1 MNGLAATRVTITDVA
16 RAANVHAST
25 VSRVLNGRAELS
37 LLPET
42 RERVIAAATRLGYR
56 PSALARGLR
65 LRRTFTL
72 GMLVPDITNPVFPS
86 IIKGVEGAAH
96 ARGYHLILCNTDDSF
111 EREASYLR
119 VLREWRVD
127 GILIASSFTA
137 DSTIAE
143 LRREKVPFVLL
154 NSSSRAN
161 DDLTVTPDNR
171 QGVSAALDHLIQLG
185 HRRIG
190 LIAAPQTTTT
200 GQERLMA
207 ALAALRRHHLAHE
220 DALVAVADSFSE
232 ASGYRAARR
241 LVLDGEPLTAIV
253 GANDL
258 IALGAIRLAR
268 EIGLAVPE
276 DLSVVG
282 FNDIPQCELFDPPL
296 TTVHV
301 PLEEMGVL
309 AAAFLIDQVE
319 GRHIERRQVVL
330 ETELVVRGSTAPPA
344 AATTAATRTA

>member
-1 MNGLAATRVTITDVA
+1 MAARRVTITDVA
-16 RAANVHAST
+16 RASNVHVST
-25 VSRVLNGRAELS
+25 VSRVLNGRELS

-42 RERVIAAATRLGYR
+42 RERVISAATRLGYR

-96 ARGYHLILCNTDDSF
+96 ARGYHLILCNTEDSF

-127 GILIASSFTA
+127 GILIASSSTA
-137 DSTIAE
+137 ESTIAE
-143 LRREKVPFVLL
+143 LRREKFPFVLL
-154 NSSSRAN
+154 NSASRPS
-161 DDLTVTPDNR
+161 DDLAVMPDNR
-171 QGVSAALDHLIQLG
+171 QGASAAIDHLIQLG

-200 GQERLMA
+200 GQERL
-207 ALAALRRHHLAHE
+207 LAARATLRRHHLAHE
-220 DALVAVADSFSE
+220 DALVSVADSFSE
-232 ASGYRAARR
+232 ESGYRAARR
-241 LVLDGEPLTAIV
+241 LLLDDEPPTAIF

-268 EIGLAVPE
+268 EIGLAVPR
-276 DLSVVG
+276 DLSVIG
-282 FNDIPQCELFDPPL
+282 FNDIPQSQLFDPPL

-301 PLEEMGVL
+301 PQEEMGLL
-309 AAAFLIDQVE
+309 AASLLVNHLE
-319 GRHIERRQVVL
+319 GRRIERRQVVL
-330 ETELVVRGSTAPPA
+330 ETQLVVRGSTAMPV
-344 AATTAATRTA
+344 ATPTSAIRSA

>member
-1 MNGLAATRVTITDVA
+1 MAARRVTITDVA
-16 RAANVHAST
+16 RAATVHAST

-96 ARGYHLILCNTDDSF
+96 TRGYHLILCNTDDSF

-127 GILIASSFTA
+127 GILIASSSTA

-154 NSSSRAN
+154 NSASRAN
-161 DDLTVTPDNR
+161 DDLAVTPDNR
-171 QGVSAALDHLIQLG
+171 HGVSAALDHLIQLG

-190 LIAAPQTTTT
+190 LIAAPQTTVT
-200 GQERLMA
+200 GQERLLA
-207 ALAALRRHHLAHE
+207 ARAALRRHHLAHE
-220 DALVAVADSFSE
+220 DALVEVADSFSE
-232 ASGYRAARR
+232 VSGYRAARR
-241 LVLDGEPLTAIV
+241 LLLDGEPLTAIFC
-253 GANDL
+253 ANDL
-258 IALGAIRLAR
+258 IALGAIRFAR
-268 EIGLAVPE
+268 EIGLTIPD

-282 FNDIPQCELFDPPL
+282 FNDIPQSELFDPPL

-301 PLEEMGVL
+301 PQEEMGVL
-309 AAAFLIDQVE
+309 AAALLIDQLE
-319 GRHIERRQVVL
+319 GRHIARRHVVL
-330 ETELVVRGSTAPPA
+330 ETELVVRGSSAAPPES
-344 AATTAATRTA
+344 TTTVMRTA

>member
-1 MNGLAATRVTITDVA
+1 MAARRVTITDVA
-16 RAANVHAST
+16 RASNVHVST
-25 VSRVLNGRAELS
+25 VSRVLNGRELS

-42 RERVIAAATRLGYR
+42 RERVISAATRLGYR

-96 ARGYHLILCNTDDSF
+96 ARGYHLILCNTEDSY

-127 GILIASSFTA
+127 GILIASSSTA
-137 DSTIAE
+137 ESTIAE
-143 LRREKVPFVLL
+143 LRREKFPFVLL
-154 NSSSRAN
+154 NSASRPS
-161 DDLTVTPDNR
+161 DDLAVMPDNR
-171 QGVSAALDHLIQLG
+171 QGASAAIDHLIQLG

-200 GQERLMA
+200 GQERL
-207 ALAALRRHHLAHE
+207 LAARATLRRHHLAHE
-220 DALVAVADSFSE
+220 DALVSVADSFSE
-232 ASGYRAARR
+232 ESGYRAARR
-241 LVLDGEPLTAIV
+241 LLLDDEPPTAIF

-268 EIGLAVPE
+268 EIGLAVPR
-276 DLSVVG
+276 DLSVIG
-282 FNDIPQCELFDPPL
+282 FNDIAQSQLFDPPL

-301 PLEEMGVL
+301 PQEEMGLL
-309 AAAFLIDQVE
+309 AASLLVNHLE
-319 GRHIERRQVVL
+319 GRRIERRQVVL
-330 ETELVVRGSTAPPA
+330 ETQLVVRGSTAMPVA
-344 AATTAATRTA
+344 AAASAVRSA

>member
-1 MNGLAATRVTITDVA
+1 LAARRVTITDVA

-65 LRRTFTL
+65 LRRTFTV

-127 GILIASSFTA
+127 GILIASSSTA

-143 LRREKVPFVLL
+143 LRREKFPFVLV
-154 NSSSRAN
+154 NSASRAS
-161 DDLTVTPDNR
+161 DDLAVVPDNR
-171 QGVSAALDHLIQLG
+171 LGVSAAIDHLIEIG

-190 LIAAPQTTTT
+190 LIAAPQTTMT
-200 GQERLMA
+200 GQERLLA
-207 ALAALRRHHLAHE
+207 ARAALRRHHLSHE
-220 DALVAVADSFSE
+220 DDLVAVADSFAE

-241 LVLDGEPLTAIV
+241 LLLDGEPPTAIFA
-253 GANDL
+253 ANDL

-268 EIGLAVPE
+268 EIGLSIPH

-282 FNDIPQCELFDPPL
+282 FNDIPQSELFDPPL
-296 TTVHV
+296 TTVNV
-301 PLEEMGVL
+301 PQEDMGVL
-309 AAAFLIDQVE
+309 AAALLIDHLE
-319 GRHIERRQVVL
+319 GRHIEHRRIVL
-330 ETELVVRGSTAPPA
+330 ETRLEVRGSTAAPVPT
-344 AATTAATRTA
+344 ATTTMKTA

>member
-1 MNGLAATRVTITDVA
+1 MATRRVTITDVA

-127 GILIASSFTA
+127 GILIASSSTA

-143 LRREKVPFVLL
+143 LRREKFPFVLV
-154 NSSSRAN
+154 NSASRAS
-161 DDLTVTPDNR
+161 DDLAVVPDNR
-171 QGVSAALDHLIQLG
+171 SGVSAAIDHLIEIG

-200 GQERLMA
+200 GQERL
-207 ALAALRRHHLAHE
+207 LAARAAMRRHHLSHE
-220 DALVAVADSFSE
+220 DALVSVAESFAE

-241 LVLDGEPLTAIV
+241 LLLDADPPTAIFA
-253 GANDL
+253 ANDL
-258 IALGAIRLAR
+258 IALGAIRFAR
-268 EIGLAVPE
+268 EIGLSIPR

-282 FNDIPQCELFDPPL
+282 FNDIPQSELFDPPL
-296 TTVHV
+296 TTVNV
-301 PLEEMGVL
+301 PQEDMGVL
-309 AAAFLIDQVE
+309 AAALLIDQLE
-319 GRHIERRQVVL
+319 GRHIERRRVVL
-330 ETELVVRGSTAPPA
+330 ETQLEVRGSTAAPPA
-344 AATTAATRTA
+344 ATAGAMRTA

>member
-1 MNGLAATRVTITDVA
+1 MAARRVTITDVA
-16 RAANVHAST
+16 KAANVHAST
-25 VSRVLNGRAELS
+25 VSRVLNGRVELS

-65 LRRTFTL
+65 LRRTFTV
-72 GMLVPDITNPVFPS
+72 GMLVPDITNPVFPA

-119 VLREWRVD
+119 VL
-127 GILIASSFTA
+127 AS
-137 DSTIAE
+137 
-143 LRREKVPFVLL
+143 
-154 NSSSRAN
+154 
-161 DDLTVTPDNR
+161 DDLAVVPDHR
-171 QGVSAALDHLIQLG
+171 QGVSAAIDHLIELG

-190 LIAAPQTTTT
+190 LIAAPQTTMT
-200 GQERLMA
+200 GQERL
-207 ALAALRRHHLAHE
+207 LAARATLRRHHLAHE

-232 ASGYRAARR
+232 ASGYSAARR
-241 LVLDGEPLTAIV
+241 LLLDAEPPTAIF

-258 IALGAIRLAR
+258 IALGVIRLAR
-268 EIGLAVPE
+268 ELGLAIPG

-282 FNDIPQCELFDPPL
+282 FNDIPQSELFDPPL

-301 PLEEMGVL
+301 PKEEMGVL
-309 AAAFLIDQVE
+309 AAALLIDQVE
-319 GRHIERRQVVL
+319 GRHIERRRVVL
-330 ETELVVRGSTAPPA
+330 ETQLVVRGSTATPTV
-344 AATTAATRTA
+344 ATTSAMRTA

>member
-1 MNGLAATRVTITDVA
+1 MNGLATTRVTITDVA

-96 ARGYHLILCNTDDSF
+96 TRGYHLILCNTDDSF

-127 GILIASSFTA
+127 GILIASSSTA

-154 NSSSRAN
+154 EQRVSRERRPRRGAGQPPGRGRCHRAPDPARPSSHRSGRGAADDDGGTGATPCRARDPPTSPPRARGRARRGRGLVLRGVGLPRRAATPAGRGAADGDLLRQRSHRARGDPLCAGDRARRSRTISRSSASTTSRSPSSSILRSRRS
-161 DDLTVTPDNR
+161 TSR
-171 QGVSAALDHLIQLG
+171 RRRWVS
-185 HRRIG
+185 
-190 LIAAPQTTTT
+190 
-200 GQERLMA
+200 
-207 ALAALRRHHLAHE
+207 LRRRSSSMQL
-220 DALVAVADSFSE
+220 
-232 ASGYRAARR
+232 
-241 LVLDGEPLTAIV
+241 
-253 GANDL
+253 
-258 IALGAIRLAR
+258 
-268 EIGLAVPE
+268 
-276 DLSVVG
+276 
-282 FNDIPQCELFDPPL
+282 
-296 TTVHV
+296 
-301 PLEEMGVL
+301 
-309 AAAFLIDQVE
+309 E
-319 GRHIERRQVVL
+319 GRHIARRHVVL
-330 ETELVVRGSTAPPA
+330 ETELVVRGSTA
-344 AATTAATRTA
+344 AATRDRRRPR

>member
-1 MNGLAATRVTITDVA
+1 LAARRVTITDVA

-96 ARGYHLILCNTDDSF
+96 TRGYHLILCNTDDSF

-127 GILIASSFTA
+127 GLLIASSSTA
-137 DSTIAE
+137 ESTIAE

-154 NSSSRAN
+154 NSASRAS
-161 DDLTVTPDNR
+161 DDLAVTPDNR

-190 LIAAPQTTTT
+190 LIAAPQTTVT
-200 GQERLMA
+200 GQERLLA
-207 ALAALRRHHLAHE
+207 ARAALRRHHLAHD
-220 DALVAVADSFSE
+220 DALVEVADSFSE
-232 ASGYRAARR
+232 VSGYRAARR
-241 LVLDGEPLTAIV
+241 LLLDGEPLTAIFC
-253 GANDL
+253 ANDL
-258 IALGAIRLAR
+258 IALGAIRFAR
-268 EIGLAVPE
+268 EIGLTVPD

-282 FNDIPQCELFDPPL
+282 FNNIPQSELFDPPL

-301 PLEEMGVL
+301 PQEEMGVL
-309 AAAFLIDQVE
+309 AAALLIDQLE
-319 GRHIERRQVVL
+319 GRHIARRHVVL
-330 ETELVVRGSTAPPA
+330 ETELVVRGSSAAPPES
-344 AATTAATRTA
+344 TTTVMRTA

>member
-1 MNGLAATRVTITDVA
+1 MTITDVA

-65 LRRTFTL
+65 LRRSFTL

-86 IIKGVEGAAH
+86 MIKGVEGAAH

-127 GILIASSFTA
+127 GILIASSSTA
-137 DSTIAE
+137 ESTIAE

-154 NSSSRAN
+154 NSASRAN
-161 DDLTVTPDNR
+161 DDLAVTPDNR

-190 LIAAPQTTTT
+190 LIAAPQTTVT
-200 GQERLMA
+200 GQERLLA
-207 ALAALRRHHLAHE
+207 ARAALRRHHLAHD
-220 DALVAVADSFSE
+220 DALVEVADSFSE
-232 ASGYRAARR
+232 VSGYRAARR
-241 LVLDGEPLTAIV
+241 LLLDGEPLTAIFC
-253 GANDL
+253 ANDL
-258 IALGAIRLAR
+258 IALGAIRVAR
-268 EIGLAVPE
+268 EIGLTVPD

-282 FNDIPQCELFDPPL
+282 FNDIPQSELFDPPL

-301 PLEEMGVL
+301 PQEEMGVL
-309 AAAFLIDQVE
+309 AAALLIDQLE
-319 GRHIERRQVVL
+319 GRHIARRHVVL
-330 ETELVVRGSTAPPA
+330 EAELVARGSSAAPPES
-344 AATTAATRTA
+344 TTTVMRTA

>member
-1 MNGLAATRVTITDVA
+1 LAATRVTITDVA

-96 ARGYHLILCNTDDSF
+96 TRGYHLILCNTDDSF

-127 GILIASSFTA
+127 GILIASSSTA

-154 NSSSRAN
+154 NSASRAS
-161 DDLTVTPDNR
+161 DDLAVVPDNR
-171 QGVSAALDHLIQLG
+171 QGAAAAIEHLIQLG

-190 LIAAPQTTTT
+190 LVAAPQTTMA
-200 GQERLMA
+200 GQERLLA
-207 ALAALRRHHLAHE
+207 ARAALRRHHLAHE

-232 ASGYRAARR
+232 VSGYRAARR
-241 LVLDGEPLTAIV
+241 LLLDGEPLTAIFC
-253 GANDL
+253 ANDL
-258 IALGAIRLAR
+258 IALGAIRFAR
-268 EIGLAVPE
+268 ELGLSVPD

-282 FNDIPQCELFDPPL
+282 FNNIPQSELFDPPL
-296 TTVHV
+296 TTVNV
-301 PLEEMGVL
+301 PQEEMGVL
-309 AAAFLIDQVE
+309 AAAILIDALE
-319 GRHIERRQVVL
+319 GKHLARRHVML
-330 ETELVVRGSTAPPA
+330 ETEVVVRGSSAPPPS
-344 AATTAATRTA
+344 TTDVMRTA

>member
-1 MNGLAATRVTITDVA
+1 MATRRVTITDVA

-127 GILIASSFTA
+127 GILIASSSTA

-154 NSSSRAN
+154 NSASRAS
-161 DDLTVTPDNR
+161 DDLAVTPDNR

-190 LIAAPQTTTT
+190 LIAAPQTTVT
-200 GQERLMA
+200 GQERLLA
-207 ALAALRRHHLAHE
+207 ARAALRRHHLSID

-232 ASGYRAARR
+232 VSGYRAARR
-241 LVLDGEPLTAIV
+241 LLLDGEPLTAIFC
-253 GANDL
+253 ANDL
-258 IALGAIRLAR
+258 IALGAIRFAR
-268 EIGLAVPE
+268 EIGLAVPA

-282 FNDIPQCELFDPPL
+282 FNNIPQSELFDPPL

-301 PLEEMGVL
+301 PQEEMGVL
-309 AAAFLIDQVE
+309 AAALLIDQLE
-319 GRHIERRQVVL
+319 GRHIERRHVVL
-330 ETELVVRGSTAPPA
+330 ETEIVVRGSSAPPPV
-344 AATTAATRTA
+344 TTTDAMRSA

>member
-1 MNGLAATRVTITDVA
+1 MAARRVTITDVA
-16 RAANVHAST
+16 KAANVHAST

-37 LLPET
+37 LLPAT

-72 GMLVPDITNPVFPS
+72 GMLVPDITNPVFPP

-127 GILIASSFTA
+127 GILIASSSTA
-137 DSTIAE
+137 DATIAE
-143 LRREKVPFVLL
+143 LRRDKTPFVLL
-154 NSSSRAN
+154 NSASRAS
-161 DDLTVTPDNR
+161 DDLAVVPDNR

-190 LIAAPQTTTT
+190 LIAAPQTTVT
-200 GQERLMA
+200 GQERL
-207 ALAALRRHHLAHE
+207 LAARATLRRHHLAHE

-241 LVLDGEPLTAIV
+241 LLLDAEPPTAIF

-268 EIGLAVPE
+268 EIGLAVPR

-282 FNDIPQCELFDPPL
+282 FNDIPLSELFDPPL
-296 TTVHV
+296 TTVRV
-301 PLEEMGVL
+301 PQEDMGVL
-309 AAAFLIDQVE
+309 AAALLIDQLE

-330 ETELVVRGSTAPPA
+330 ETQLMVRGSTSTPVP
-344 AATTAATRTA
+344 AATTDMRTA

>member
-1 MNGLAATRVTITDVA
+1 VAASKRVTITDVA

-37 LLPET
+37 LLPQT

-96 ARGYHLILCNTDDSF
+96 ARGYHLILCNTDDSY

-127 GILIASSFTA
+127 GILIASSSTA
-137 DSTIAE
+137 DATIAE

-154 NSSSRAN
+154 NSASRGSG
-161 DDLTVTPDNR
+161 DDLAVVPDNR
-171 QGVSAALDHLIQLG
+171 LGVAAAIDHLIELG

-190 LIAAPQTTTT
+190 LIAAPQTTLT
-200 GQERLMA
+200 GQERL
-207 ALAALRRHHLAHE
+207 LAARATLRRHHLAQE

-241 LVLDGEPLTAIV
+241 LLLDGEPPTAIF

-268 EIGLAVPE
+268 EIGLVVPG

-282 FNDIPQCELFDPPL
+282 FNDIPQSELFDPPL

-301 PLEEMGVL
+301 PQEEMGVL
-309 AAAFLIDQVE
+309 AAALLIDQLE
-319 GRHIERRQVVL
+319 GRHIDRRRVVL
-330 ETELVVRGSTAPPA
+330 ETHLVVRGSTASPA
-344 AATTAATRTA
+344 AATTSAMRTA

>member
-1 MNGLAATRVTITDVA
+1 VNGLATRRVTITDVA

-96 ARGYHLILCNTDDSF
+96 TRGYHLILCNTDDSF

-127 GILIASSFTA
+127 GILIASSSTA

-154 NSSSRAN
+154 NSASRAS
-161 DDLTVTPDNR
+161 DDLAVVPDNR
-171 QGVSAALDHLIQLG
+171 QGAAAAIEHLIQLG

-190 LIAAPQTTTT
+190 LVAAPQTTMA
-200 GQERLMA
+200 GQERL
-207 ALAALRRHHLAHE
+207 LAARATLRRHHLAHE
-220 DALVAVADSFSE
+220 DELVALADSFSE

-241 LVLDGEPLTAIV
+241 LLLDGETPTALFC
-253 GANDL
+253 ANDL
-258 IALGAIRLAR
+258 IALGAIRFAR
-268 EIGLAVPE
+268 ESGMVVPD

-282 FNDIPQCELFDPPL
+282 FNNIPQSELFDPPL
-296 TTVHV
+296 TTIHV
-301 PLEEMGVL
+301 PQEEMGVL
-309 AAAFLIDQVE
+309 AAAVLIDALE
-319 GRHIERRQVVL
+319 GKHLARRHVML
-330 ETELVVRGSTAPPA
+330 ETELVVRGSSAPPPS
-344 AATTAATRTA
+344 TTTVMRTA

>member
-1 MNGLAATRVTITDVA
+1 LAAKRVTITDVA
-16 RAANVHAST
+16 RAANVHPST
-25 VSRVLNGRAELS
+25 VSRVLNGRVELS

-86 IIKGVEGAAH
+86 IIKGVEGAAY

-127 GILIASSFTA
+127 GLLIASSSTA

-143 LRREKVPFVLL
+143 LRREKFPFVLL
-154 NSSSRAN
+154 NSASRAS
-161 DDLTVTPDNR
+161 DDPAVAPDNR
-171 QGVSAALDHLIQLG
+171 LGVTAALEHLIELG

-190 LIAAPQTTTT
+190 LIAAPQSTTT
-200 GQERLMA
+200 GQERLIA
-207 ALAALRRHHLAHE
+207 ARAALRRHHLAHDE
-220 DALVAVADSFSE
+220 ALVAVADSFSE
-232 ASGYRAARR
+232 PSGYRAARR
-241 LVLDGEPLTAIV
+241 LLLGGEPPTAIF

-258 IALGAIRLAR
+258 IALGAIRAAR
-268 EIGLAVPE
+268 EAGLAVPV

-282 FNDIPQCELFDPPL
+282 FNDIPQSALFDPPL
-296 TTVHV
+296 TTVHL
-301 PLEEMGVL
+301 PQEEMGVL
-309 AAAFLIDQVE
+309 AASLLIDHLE
-319 GRHIERRQVVL
+319 GRSLARRRIVL

-344 AATTAATRTA
+344 ATSAAAMRTA

>member
-1 MNGLAATRVTITDVA
+1 MAARRVTITDVA
-16 RAANVHAST
+16 KAANVHAST

-119 VLREWRVD
+119 VLKEWRVD
-127 GILIASSFTA
+127 GILIASSSTA

-143 LRREKVPFVLL
+143 LRREKFPFVLV
-154 NSSSRAN
+154 NSASRAS
-161 DDLTVTPDNR
+161 DDLAVVPDNR
-171 QGVSAALDHLIQLG
+171 QGVSAALDHLIELG

-190 LIAAPQTTTT
+190 LIAAPQTTMT
-200 GQERLMA
+200 GQERL
-207 ALAALRRHHLAHE
+207 LAARATLRRH
-220 DALVAVADSFSE
+220 
-232 ASGYRAARR
+232 
-241 LVLDGEPLTAIV
+241 EPPTAIF

-258 IALGAIRLAR
+258 IALGVIRLAR
-268 EIGLAVPE
+268 EIGLAVPG

-282 FNDIPQCELFDPPL
+282 FNDIPQSELFDPPL
-296 TTVHV
+296 TTVRV
-301 PLEEMGVL
+301 PQEEMGVL
-309 AAAFLIDQVE
+309 AAALLIDQVE
-319 GRHIERRQVVL
+319 GRHIERRRIVL
-330 ETELVVRGSTAPPA
+330 ETELEVRGSTATPA
-344 AATTAATRTA
+344 AATPTAMRSA